1 MIFKTI
7 DKSFPKVL
15 EEILSDKNHKFTDFE
30 NEICKHFAYK
40 RYYIN
45 FLQHKNNILIMFH

>member
-1 MIFKTI
+1 MIFKTM

-15 EEILSDKNHKFTDFE
+15 EQILFIGDKFTDFE
-30 NEICKHFAYK
+30 NEICKHSFYK

-45 FLQHKNNILIMFH
+45 FLQHNNNILIKFH